1 MEGGIIPRE
10 KKARVG
16 LTTLGDKGQG
26 RWGWTTRGV
35 HVDDNC
41 IVKTTTTTTTTITI
55 TTTITTTTTTTTTI
69 TTVVV
74 MAVVGVGMVEV
85 VAVMLAD

>member
-41 IVKTTTTTTTTITI
+41 IVKTTTTTTITI
-55 TTTITTTTTTTTTI
+55 TTTITTTTTTTTI